1 MLLNSQRVIFLL
13 LFGFFLWKDIVS
25 EIRDFMSDAS
35 QQKES
40 GANYR
45 K

>member
-1 MLLNSQRVIFLL
+1 MLLNSQRVIFC
-13 LFGFFLWKDIVS
+13 FFLAPFVKKDIVS